1 MAKRRKLGRIAR
13 FRMTF
18 RLHCELDD
26 LVAAALHCEGQPRP
40 GTRELATI
48 IRSSTDLMALAS
60 DLASSHQ
67 SLTEIFA
74 SERYVR
80 LGITGQRAQHH
91 RVRDAIRRT
100 HFDIVER
107 QLTNPM
113 APVPAFA

>member
-13 FRMTF
+13 FRMTLQ
-18 RLHCELDD
+18 LHCELDE
-26 LVAAALHCEGQPRP
+26 LVATALYSEGQPRP

-48 IRSSTDLMALAS
+48 IRSSTELMALAS
-60 DLASSHQ
+60 NLASSHQ

-74 SERYVR
+74 SDRYVR
-80 LGITGQRAQHH
+80 LGITGQRTQQH
-91 RVRDAIRRT
+91 RVRDAIRRV